1 MVVND
6 KDKEFET
13 PQPQEAQ
20 TTPTPTNSLEYLA
33 MANKANVDAHMGIMD
48 TMGERV
54 AQRNAE
60 IEQAQKN
67 REESLRKANEA
78 RENHTSTLGAL
89 WQKQKPVYDEDR
101 AKRVRNNA
109 IIQSFGDMMNAALRG
124 YFAFRPQGAG
134 VYPNISENSPLK
146 NIEELNRMRE
156 QYLKRNEE
164 WKNLGYEIEASE
176 AEAKVKA
183 AESLA
188 TLMDAE
194 YKEALKRGENAEEAL
209 QSVYEAAI
217 KAQYEGNKAIATALG
232 KEEAEARRDARA
244 KDAQDRADARAAA
257 QIASRKS
264 VSGKSDEDNKV
275 YGVVNAVEALY
286 GESALKGMDQVT
298 TSVRPHQFIEGRD
311 VTTTSTRKVT
321 WGNLT
326 ESQRK
331 SLYHKYKDDPRAK
344 LYAMGVKNGTLGDAA
359 EKIKSLSAEQVENVL
374 IVAGDRPTMQIGDII
389 RIFEGE

>member
-1 MVVND
+1 MT
-6 KDKEFET
+6 KDKEKEEVA

-20 TTPTPTNSLEYLA
+20 PATPTPTNSLEYLA
-33 MANKANVDAHMGIMD
+33 MANKANVDAHMGIVD

-67 REESLRKANEA
+67 REESLRKAKEA

-89 WQKQKPVYDEDR
+89 WQKKKPVYDEDR

-209 QSVYEAAI
+209 QSAYEAAI
-217 KAQYEGNKAIATALG
+217 KAQYDGNKAIATAWG

-244 KDAQDRADARAAA
+244 KDAQDRADARAA
-257 QIASRKS
+257 QKDGGDDNTYI
-264 VSGKSDEDNKV
+264 SDEDKV
-275 YGVVNAVEALY
+275 WYGRLLNEIMFGRENGLSY
-286 GESALKGMDQVT
+286 EHVT
-298 TSVRPHQFIEGRD
+298 TSTNTDAYGKPK
-311 VTTTSTRKVT
+311 TTTTK
-321 WGNLT
+321 G
-326 ESQRK
+326 RK
-331 SLYHKYKDDPRAK
+331 SRTKNELITTADTYITDDVADM
-344 LYAMGVKNGTLGDAA
+344 LAFVKSKGRRDLSGTILKMAYED
-359 EKIKSLSAEQVENVL
+359 EI
-374 IVAGDRPTMQIGDII
+374 DRFLDELEASGGDII
-389 RIFEGE
+389 EAIERKRVE

>member
-6 KDKEFET
+6 KDKELET
-13 PQPQEAQ
+13 PQPQETQ

-209 QSVYEAAI
+209 QSAYEAAI
-217 KAQYEGNKAIATALG
+217 KAQYDGNKAIATAWG
-232 KEEAEARRDARA
+232 KEEAEDRRDARA
-244 KDAQDRADARAAA
+244 KDAQNRADARAAQKDGGDDNTYISDEDKVWYGRLLNEIMFGRENGLSYEHVTTSTNTDA
-257 QIASRKS
+257 YGKPTTTTTKGRKSRTNNELITTADVYITDEVADMLAFVKSKGRRDLSGTILKMAYKDEIDRFLDELEASGGDIIEAIERKS
-264 VSGKSDEDNKV
+264 VE
-275 YGVVNAVEALY
+275 
-286 GESALKGMDQVT
+286 
-298 TSVRPHQFIEGRD
+298 
-311 VTTTSTRKVT
+311 
-321 WGNLT
+321 
-326 ESQRK
+326 
-331 SLYHKYKDDPRAK
+331 
-344 LYAMGVKNGTLGDAA
+344 
-359 EKIKSLSAEQVENVL
+359 
-374 IVAGDRPTMQIGDII
+374 
-389 RIFEGE
+389 